1 MTNYTWAANLTKLRR
16 AEAQCG
22 VGASEETILEA
33 YRKMGGLVIGNG
45 PMVVGIVEEVP
56 VTVTEEQVTMPV
68 VEEAQAKLE
77 AIEDL
82 LSREALVEEPTVA
95 PKKKAKK

>member
-1 MTNYTWAANLTKLRR
+1 MTNYTWAANITKLRR

-22 VGASEETILEA
+22 VGASEEMILEA

-45 PMVVGIVEEVP
+45 PMVVGVVEEAP
-56 VTVTEEQVTMPV
+56 IVTEEEVTMPV
-68 VEEAQAKLE
+68 VEAEE
-77 AIEDL
+77 TP
-82 LSREALVEEPTVA
+82 VEEA

>member
-22 VGASEETILEA
+22 VGASEEMILEA

-45 PMVVGIVEEVP
+45 PMVVGVVEEAP

-68 VEEAQAKLE
+68 VEAEVA
-77 AIEDL
+77 
-82 LSREALVEEPTVA
+82 SVVEEA